1 MRRRSTRAAAAALA
15 LIACVSWRLA
25 RADADEALA
34 EFKAGRYL
42 EAAAEI
48 QAVVDRTPAYDYGY
62 FLLGHCMLKMR
73 RSAEAQLQF
82 RRALSL
88 NPTRAEYYQGFA
100 LALNASGSWPLM
112 IRVSTDGI
120 ARATDQR
127 TRAALLALRAYAWS
141 ALRRWNAAVRDLE
154 EAQHAHAE
162 PSMLAFLGKARFAT
176 GAWAAAI
183 PPLRQALDAAPD
195 DPVVLRLLAE
205 SSLRLAAEERDPVR
219 KKLMYAQSLSYAQRL
234 VWVSPGDLDA
244 VNLVGRAA
252 LGAGRLAQAENV
264 FRHVL
269 ANNPRQCYALADLGR
284 TYMAGAR
291 WAEAEA
297 YLRNASAC
305 APRLTTVYE
314 SLGELYLQLG
324 KPQEAAAAFRRAE
337 EIEPTQDAP
346 DPAAT
351 IPVLQP
357 R

>member
-1 MRRRSTRAAAAALA
+1 LA
-15 LIACVSWRLA
+15 LSAYVSFRPA

-34 EFKAGRYL
+34 DFKAGRYL
-42 EAAAEI
+42 EASAEI

-73 RSAEAQLQF
+73 RAADAQLQF
-82 RRALSL
+82 RRALIL

-100 LALNASGSWPLM
+100 LALNASGNWPLM
-112 IRVSTDGI
+112 IHATTDGI
-120 ARATDQR
+120 ARATDPR

-141 ALRRWNAAVRDLE
+141 ALRRWKSAVRDLE
-154 EAQHAHAE
+154 EVQRTQAE
-162 PSMLAFLGKARFAT
+162 PWVLAFLGKARFAS
-176 GAWAAAI
+176 GAWADAI
-183 PPLRQALDAAPD
+183 PPLRQALEASPD
-195 DPVVLRLLAE
+195 DTVVLRLLAE
-205 SSLRLAAEERDPVR
+205 CSLRLAADEQDPVR
-219 KKLMYAQSLSYAQRL
+219 KKFTYTQSLAYAQRL
-234 VWVSPGDLDA
+234 ASVSPGDLDA

-252 LGAGRLAQAENV
+252 LGAGRLVQAENV

-269 ANNPRQCYALADLGR
+269 AHNPRQCYALANLGR
-284 TYMAGAR
+284 TYMAAAR

-297 YLRNASAC
+297 YLRNATAC

-324 KPQEAAAAFRRAE
+324 KPQEAADAFRRAE
-337 EIEPTQDAP
+337 EIEPTHTLT
-346 DPAAT
+346 DPGAV

>member
-1 MRRRSTRAAAAALA
+1 MRRRCLCATTALA
-15 LIACVSWRLA
+15 LSGYVSFLPA

-34 EFKAGRYL
+34 DFKAGRYL
-42 EAAAEI
+42 EASAEI

-82 RRALSL
+82 RRALIL

-100 LALNASGSWPLM
+100 LALKASGNWPLM
-112 IRVSTDGI
+112 IRAATDGI
-120 ARATDQR
+120 ARATDPR
-127 TRAALLALRAYAWS
+127 TRSALLALRAYAWS

-154 EAQHAHAE
+154 EVQRTQPE
-162 PSMLAFLGKARFAT
+162 PWVLAFLGKARFAS
-176 GAWAAAI
+176 GAWADAI
-183 PPLRQALDAAPD
+183 QPLRQAFEAAPD
-195 DPVVLRLLAE
+195 DQVVLRLLAE
-205 SSLRLAAEERDPVR
+205 CSLRLAADERDPIR
-219 KKLMYAQSLSYAQRL
+219 KKFTYTQSLVYAKRL
-234 VWVSPGDLDA
+234 ASVSPGDVDA

-252 LGAGRLAQAENV
+252 LGAGQLAQAEIV

-269 ANNPRQCYALADLGR
+269 AHDPRQCYALANLGR
-284 TYMAGAR
+284 TYMAAAR

-297 YLRNASAC
+297 YLRNATAC

-324 KPQEAAAAFRRAE
+324 KPQEAADAFRRAE
-337 EIEPTQDAP
+337 EIEPTHART
-346 DPAAT
+346 DPGAA
-351 IPVLQP
+351 IPVFQP